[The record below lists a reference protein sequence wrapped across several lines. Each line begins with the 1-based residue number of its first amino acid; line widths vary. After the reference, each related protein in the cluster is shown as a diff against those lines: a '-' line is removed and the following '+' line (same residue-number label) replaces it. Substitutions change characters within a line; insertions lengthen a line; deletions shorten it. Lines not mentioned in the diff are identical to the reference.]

1 MDKLLEVKEY
11 DSITGNVDYKDDEK
25 YKYLDQKAFVD
36 LIEFIHEYA
45 GDEENADALDF
56 MRISYKRNVGDVV
69 TIKNYV
75 GMIQMKN
82 GYQVQILPKVSFG
95 DGDED
100 RGNKRTKKIFLKLL

>member
-45 GDEENADALDF
+45 GDE
-56 MRISYKRNVGDVV
+56 
-69 TIKNYV
+69 
-75 GMIQMKN
+75 
-82 GYQVQILPKVSFG
+82 
-95 DGDED
+95 
-100 RGNKRTKKIFLKLL
+100 